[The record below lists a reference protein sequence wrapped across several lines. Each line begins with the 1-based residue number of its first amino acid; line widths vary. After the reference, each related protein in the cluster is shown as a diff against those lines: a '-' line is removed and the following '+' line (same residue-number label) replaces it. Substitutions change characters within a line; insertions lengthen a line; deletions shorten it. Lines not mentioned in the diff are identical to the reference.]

1 MIDVFTKYAWVKS
14 LKDKEAE
21 TVLND
26 FIKIIIEPKRKPN
39 KSQVDQGQECYNIP
53 IQKWLDHNDILI
65 YSKHNGGKSAV
76 AERFIKIF
84 KKRVKSFK
92 N

>member
-39 KSQVDQGQECYNIP
+39 K
-53 IQKWLDHNDILI
+53 L
-65 YSKHNGGKSAV
+65 
-76 AERFIKIF
+76 
-84 KKRVKSFK
+84 
-92 N
+92 

>member
-1 MIDVFTKYAWVKS
+1 MGSLSSLDWGIKYLSCMIDVFAKYAWVKS

-39 KSQVDQGQECYNIP
+39 KS
-53 IQKWLDHNDILI
+53 
-65 YSKHNGGKSAV
+65 
-76 AERFIKIF
+76 
-84 KKRVKSFK
+84 
-92 N
+92 